1 MMEVRV
7 LTIGDVV
14 GKPGRQCM
22 EACLDRLCRERDVDL
37 TVVNGENAAGGSGL
51 TPEIVEKLRPA
62 DRRVLAFQPIQRR
75 QKQLRFAIVNVPH
88 IAADRLVTQIPE
100 STDAVVAVEALLS
113 AVAAA
118 LDGCP
123 VDTVRFHAVSLKGK
137 KVLAAL
143 AQPWG

>member
-1 MMEVRV
+1 VAGE
-7 LTIGDVV
+7 
-14 GKPGRQCM
+14 
-22 EACLDRLCRERDVDL
+22 CLPFERNRD
-37 TVVNGENAAGGSGL
+37 G
-51 TPEIVEKLRPA
+51 
-62 DRRVLAFQPIQRR
+62 
-75 QKQLRFAIVNVPH
+75 
-88 IAADRLVTQIPE
+88 
-100 STDAVVAVEALLS
+100 VVAVEALLS